1 MGKSLAEH
9 LKDHIKRW
17 LTSRDAV
24 ITWVG
29 IAAFILCALSVD
41 RFLTLDN
48 LFNLSRQI
56 ALIGIVS
63 VGMTFL
69 FVAGEI
75 DISVGSVYGFLN
87 VVMGILVVR
96 HSFNPW
102 LGMLLVIAIGLV
114 IGAFN
119 GIVVTQIGVP
129 SFIVTLAAMTAYRSA
144 ALLLSGE
151 QPSVTEG
158 IGSFYDVTGGYVGRI
173 PCLVIWMFAVML
185 LGGGILSQTRWG
197 WHAYSTGGNQQAA
210 RECGIHTV
218 RVKIICFML
227 TSALCGMIAALL
239 FGWLHV
245 ATPATGTGFEFQVIA
260 AVVVGGVALNGGRGS
275 VYGPFIGAMILGIIG
290 SALVLLNLSQQWEEV
305 VTGALILVVGAA
317 DEGFRGLFSRGLSH
331 FRLRFSGQANS

>member
-1 MGKSLAEH
+1 VPEPS
-9 LKDHIKRW
+9 KDSIKRW

-29 IAAFILCALSVD
+29 FAALILCALCIN

-75 DISVGSVYGFLN
+75 DISIGSVYGFLN
-87 VVMGILVVR
+87 VVMGILIVR

-102 LGMLLVIAIGLV
+102 LGTLLVLATGLA

-119 GIVVTQIGVP
+119 GILVTQVHVP

-158 IGSFYDVTGGYVGRI
+158 IGVFYEVTGGYVWRI
-173 PCLVIWMFAVML
+173 PCLVLWMFALML
-185 LGGGILSQTRWG
+185 VGGGILSQTRWG
-197 WHAYSTGGNQQAA
+197 WHAYSTGGNQKAA
-210 RECGIHTV
+210 KECGIRTD
-218 RVKIICFML
+218 RVKIVCFML
-227 TSALCGMIAALL
+227 TSALCGLIAALL

-260 AVVVGGVALNGGRGS
+260 AVVVGGVALNGGKGS

-317 DEGFRGLFSRGLSH
+317 DVGFRGLFSRGLSH
-331 FRLRFSGQANS
+331 FRSHLPGQASS

>member
-1 MGKSLAEH
+1 VREH
-9 LKDHIKRW
+9 LVEHPKHHLDRW

-24 ITWVG
+24 ITWVS
-29 IAAFILCALSVD
+29 IAAFILCALFVD
-41 RFLTLDN
+41 RFLTLNN

-69 FVAGEI
+69 LVAGEI
-75 DISVGSVYGFLN
+75 DISVGSVYGVLN

-102 LGMLLVIAIGLV
+102 FGMVLVITIGLV

-119 GIVVTQIGVP
+119 GIVVTQVRVP

-151 QPSVTEG
+151 RPSVTEG
-158 IGSFYDVTGGYVGRI
+158 IGSFYAVTGGYLGRI
-173 PCLVIWMFAVML
+173 PCLVIWMAAAML
-185 LGGGILSQTRWG
+185 LGGGMLSQTQWG
-197 WHAYSTGGNQQAA
+197 WHAYSAGGNEEAA
-210 RECGIHTV
+210 RECGIRTV

-227 TSALCGMIAALL
+227 TSALCGLIAALL

-245 ATPATGTGFEFQVIA
+245 ATPTTGTGFEFQVIA

-275 VYGPFIGAMILGIIG
+275 VYGAFIGAMILGIIG

-305 VTGALILVVGAA
+305 VTGALILVVGAV
-317 DEGFRGLFSRGLSH
+317 DVGFSGLFSRELSH
-331 FRLRFSGQANS
+331 LRHYLSSRADS